1 MRDCLHYLLPRK
13 TITENLTESSSETK
27 HEERPIRKPVNNQH
41 IATTSCK
48 ADTVET
54 QRQTQTESQPFMT
67 AHECAPVHPT
77 LHPRNKKTKTE
88 NWSKWVGNK
97 ILGNHQSPATS
108 NRIWDKIFWWVTATK
123 SRSSSGKLSIAAI
136 AETRGRNPGACSSE
150 RCEVG

>member
-67 AHECAPVHPT
+67 AHECAP
-77 LHPRNKKTKTE
+77 
-88 NWSKWVGNK
+88 
-97 ILGNHQSPATS
+97 
-108 NRIWDKIFWWVTATK
+108 
-123 SRSSSGKLSIAAI
+123 
-136 AETRGRNPGACSSE
+136 
-150 RCEVG
+150 